1 METKDLLQRC
11 EITEQLRAYLTQKAL
26 LSALLNGGIMPD
38 DVFARVLQHAHTSDG
53 VGVQLR
59 WDPAGTMSLAG
70 FEYALVCI
78 HAGSPAKLICR
89 RDGKRFSGTSVHG
102 DIDII
107 PAHTAMHWE
116 MLDGHDNTLVLSLP
130 EKLLRSVADGLELDA
145 ARIEIRNR
153 FQVRDLE
160 LETLG
165 WSVKRELELGCP
177 SGRPYMDGLTL
188 AMASRVV
195 AKHSSVSQRIAAEK
209 NGDKRSQHGFDGRTL
224 KRVLSFIE
232 EQLAEELPL
241 AQIAAIAGVSP
252 SHLKTLFRAST
263 GLPVHQYVIQRRV
276 DRAKGLL
283 ARREDLSMAEI
294 AAAAGFAHQSHMA
307 RHMRRVLGQAPLA
320 VKRLLT
326 ETAA

>member
-1 METKDLLQRC
+1 
-11 EITEQLRAYLTQKAL
+11 
-26 LSALLNGGIMPD
+26 MPQE
-38 DVFARVLQHAHTSDG
+38 VMARVIQQAHTADG

-59 WDPAGTMSLAG
+59 WDPVGKMNLPG
-70 FEYALVCI
+70 FQYALVCI
-78 HAGSPAKLICR
+78 HSGSPARLICQ
-89 RDGKRFSGTSVHG
+89 RDGKRFTGTSVHG

-107 PAHTAMHWE
+107 PAHTPMQWE
-116 MLDGHDNTLVLSLP
+116 TLDGHDTTLVFSLP
-130 EKLLRSVADGLELDA
+130 HTLLRSVANGLDLDA
-145 ARIEIRNR
+145 SRVEIRNR
-153 FQVRDLE
+153 FQIRDLE

-177 SGRPYMDGLTL
+177 SGRPYLDGLTL

-195 AKHSSVSQRIAAEK
+195 AKHSSVSHRIALRK
-209 NGDKRSQHGFDGRTL
+209 NAHERSHRGFDGRTL

-241 AQIAAIAGVSP
+241 AQIAAVAGVSP

-283 ARREDLSMAEI
+283 SRRDDMSMAEI

-307 RHMRRVLGQAPLA
+307 RHMRRVLGKAPLA
-320 VKRLLT
+320 VRRLLT
-326 ETAA
+326 ESTAA